1 MTSETS
7 RTAEATDLLQHM
19 IRNRCVNDGSVGS
32 GQEQR
37 SADLLRSYLEGSGVD
52 METFEP
58 EPGRTSLVAK
68 IQGSDPTAPSLT
80 LLGHTDVVPANAD
93 DWTPRPL
100 RRRADRRSG
109 VGAGGHRHAQP
120 HRHHGHR
127 HAPPGPGRIPSR
139 RGPHLRGRRRRGG
152 ARNPRGQVAVRP
164 RRRRGQ
170 LRLRDHRVGRVPHG
184 RGRRDHPAAGDRRG
198 EGRLLVHPD
207 REGHPGPRQPTP
219 ADRQRPGQ
227 GGRGGPTGRRVPAPG
242 PAARGMDPVHRGDRL
257 PAGPGRAPARS
268 RSHRWVLRRA
278 PPGRPGPSG
287 PRLHPHHGGTDH
299 PAYRDQDQRDPR
311 PGRAR
316 ARHPIA
322 PRMGHR
328 RRAGHAGGGGRRS
341 GRRRGHPVRV
351 RGAVDQFSRSI
362 PRCGTRWSGSVGCS
376 IRERAPCPS

>member
-1 MTSETS
+1 M
-7 RTAEATDLLQHM
+7 
-19 IRNRCVNDGSVGS
+19 
-32 GQEQR
+32 
-37 SADLLRSYLEGSGVD
+37 D

-100 RRRADRRSG
+100 RRRADRRRG
-109 VGAGGHRHAQP
+109 VGTGGHRHAQP

-127 HAPPGPGRIPSR
+127 HPPPGPRRVPSR

-152 ARNPRGQVAVRP
+152 ARHPRGQVAVRA

-184 RGRRDHPAAGDRRG
+184 RGGRHHPATGDRRR

-227 GGRGGPTGRRVPAPG
+227 GGRGRPTDRRVPAPG
-242 PAARGMDPVHRGDRL
+242 PAARGVDPVHRGDRL
-257 PAGPGRAPARS
+257 PARPGRAPARP
-268 RSHRWVLRRA
+268 RSHRRVLRRA
-278 PPGRPGPSG
+278 PPGRPGPPG
-287 PRLHPHHGGTDH
+287 PRLHPHHDGPDH
-299 PAYRDQDQRDPR
+299 HAGRDQDQRDPR

-316 ARHPIA
+316 GGHPIA
-322 PRMGHR
+322 ARMGHH

-351 RGAVDQFSRSI
+351 RGAVDHLTDRHPAVGRAGAGQPAVLSRE
-362 PRCGTRWSGSVGCS
+362 PAR
-376 IRERAPCPS
+376 CPS